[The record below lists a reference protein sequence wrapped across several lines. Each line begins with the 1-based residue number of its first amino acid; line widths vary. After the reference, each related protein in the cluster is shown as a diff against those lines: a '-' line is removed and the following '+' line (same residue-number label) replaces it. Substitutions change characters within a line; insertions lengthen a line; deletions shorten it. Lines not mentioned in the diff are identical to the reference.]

1 MKKILV
7 CVFTFFISINVCC
20 AEEKL
25 TVKFDSCV
33 DGDTA
38 NVILNEEKIKI
49 RFLAIDTP
57 ETKHPT
63 IGEEPLGKEAS
74 EYTCNRLKNA
84 SKIEIEYDPNSDQKD
99 KYDRHLV
106 WVWVDD
112 YLLQD
117 EIIKEGLAEVAYLY
131 GDYKYTGT
139 LEDHQTIAKI
149 NGVGIWNESTT
160 NQDTAESNITETIQ
174 ENQEDNQNYLMIG
187 LIIGSGIVLL
197 LTGNL
202 SKSKLKKIK
211 KGLKKYGA

>member
-1 MKKILV
+1 MKKILLLI
-7 CVFTFFISINVCC
+7 FIFFISINICNAQERLQV
-20 AEEKL
+20 
-25 TVKFDSCV
+25 TFNSCI

-38 NVILNEEKIKI
+38 NVLLGNKEIKI

-63 IGEEPLGKEAS
+63 KGEELFGKEAS
-74 EYTCNRLKNA
+74 EYTCNRLMNA
-84 SKIEIEYDPNSDQKD
+84 KKIEIEYDSNSDKLD

-139 LEDHQTIAKI
+139 LQNHQVIAQVNKV
-149 NGVGIWNESTT
+149 GVWGELV
-160 NQDTAESNITETIQ
+160 
-174 ENQEDNQNYLMIG
+174 ENQPSKEITTEPKPKENYFIIG
-187 LIIGSGIVLL
+187 LIVGTGIILL
-197 LTGNL
+197 VTGNL
-202 SKSKLKKIK
+202 NKSKIKKIK
-211 KGLKKYGA
+211 KALKKYGK